1 MDSMNI
7 MDLGQ
12 ILALFGLA
20 YKLSSDRAQHAEEM
34 GKIKAQI
41 DHLEKRAGN
50 VDSRLDIIDQKL
62 EKLIASAV
70 RLEAMMNVSNSR
82 YKSLETPLAK

>member
-1 MDSMNI
+1 MNMI
-7 MDLGQ
+7 DLGQ
-12 ILALFGLA
+12 IMALIGLA
-20 YKLSSDRAQHAEEM
+20 YKLSSDRSVHAEQM
-34 GKIKAQI
+34 GKIKNQI
-41 DHLEKRAGN
+41 EHLENRAGN

-82 YKSLETPLAK
+82 YNLETPLAK